1 MHVQHRKFLV
11 LTSKQR
17 NTIWRQARKIDWKGL
32 WRENREQNDFVGF
45 FEKMDAFEKRLA
57 HFARNAAQSDVKL
70 KKSIGAGFDAEIEC
84 KQLWNTFVWF
94 FATVD
99 VFEKRRVRFTRNA
112 AQCDVKSVTRLARSI
127 GSWWNQ
133 FKNTLTQKSAT
144 LNPNLCRKL
153 LYLLHK
159 CTFSAE
165 FSGFWP
171 VARQRSFQSSS
182 KCDILALRFK
192 AHPMVPISPW

>member
-1 MHVQHRKFLV
+1 MRSKSGRCISRATEHN
-11 LTSKQR
+11 LTSSWKNR
-17 NTIWRQARKIDWKGL
+17 LERGLTRKS
-32 WRENREQNDFVGF
+32 
-45 FEKMDAFEKRLA
+45 
-57 HFARNAAQSDVKL
+57 NA
-70 KKSIGAGFDAEIEC
+70 

-94 FATVD
+94 FATAD
-99 VFEKRRVRFTRNA
+99 GFEKRRAHFTRNA
-112 AQCDVKSVTRLARSI
+112 AQCDVKSVTRLARPI

-144 LNPNLCRKL
+144 LNPNLWRKL